1 MFREGLVDGQ
11 YEDVMTRSC
20 RSNCRTVYLTQRK
33 RFCVVKHTSRHDIIL
48 LVSNESCLLQLSS
61 YGLFSVSFRFC
72 CLY

>member
-1 MFREGLVDGQ
+1 MFREGLVDRQ
-11 YEDVMTRSC
+11 YEDGMARSC

-33 RFCVVKHTSRHDIIL
+33 WFCVVKHTSRHDIIL

-61 YGLFSVSFRFC
+61 YGLFSVPFRFC